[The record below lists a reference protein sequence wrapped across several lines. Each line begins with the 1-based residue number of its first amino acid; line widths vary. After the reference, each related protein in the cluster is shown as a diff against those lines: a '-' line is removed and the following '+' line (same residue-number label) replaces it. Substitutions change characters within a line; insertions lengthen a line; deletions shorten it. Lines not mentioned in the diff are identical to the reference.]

1 MGSINTDPYHHPS
14 HRANHLR
21 ELDGFTYADGTR
33 IHRGDSV
40 AVDGAPLTVIGFDP
54 AHDGVIVRGLEG
66 VMTVRTGDVQKPARW
81 SAETGE

>member
-1 MGSINTDPYHHPS
+1 MSISTNPYHRPS
-14 HRANHLR
+14 HRDSHLR

-54 AHDGVIVRGLEG
+54 AHDGVIVSGLDG
-66 VMTVRTGDVQKPARW
+66 AMTVRTGDVEKPERW

>member
-33 IHRGDSV
+33 IHRGDDV
-40 AVDGAPLTVIGFDP
+40 IADGEPARIMAFDP
-54 AHDGVIVRGLEG
+54 NRLMVQVRGSSG
-66 VMTVRTGDVQKPARW
+66 IRWVR
-81 SAETGE
+81 AEEVVRP

>member
-1 MGSINTDPYHHPS
+1 MGSINTDPYHRPS

-21 ELDGFTYADGTR
+21 ELDGFTYPDGTR

-66 VMTVRTGDVQKPARW
+66 AMTVRTADVQKPEQW
-81 SAETGE
+81 PSESAE